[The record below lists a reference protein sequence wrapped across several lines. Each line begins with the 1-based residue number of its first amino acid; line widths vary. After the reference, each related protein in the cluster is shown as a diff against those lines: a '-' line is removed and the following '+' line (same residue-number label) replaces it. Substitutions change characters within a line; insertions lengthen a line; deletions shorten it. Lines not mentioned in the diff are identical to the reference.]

1 MLGLL
6 TQFMP
11 VIDKLVGLIPD
22 PNAREKAKAE
32 LQSQL
37 IEIVAKESEAQ
48 AEVNKVEAAHSSLFV
63 AGWRPMIGWVCAVGF
78 GWTYVVVPV
87 IIWISALYGITPN
100 IPKIDNGLF
109 ELTMG
114 MLGMGALR
122 SFDKWKGTAK

>member
-1 MLGLL
+1 
-6 TQFMP
+6 
-11 VIDKLVGLIPD
+11 
-22 PNAREKAKAE
+22 
-32 LQSQL
+32 
-37 IEIVAKESEAQ
+37 
-48 AEVNKVEAAHSSLFV
+48 
-63 AGWRPMIGWVCAVGF
+63 VGF

-87 IIWISALYGITPN
+87 IIWISALYGVTPN